1 MFWRVFLTAKNL
13 VQGLLEI
20 TGDAV
25 LVARQMKIWIGLKI
39 QEIPF
44 RRFFV

>member
-1 MFWRVFLTAKNL
+1 MFWRVFLTAKIL
-13 VQGLLEI
+13 VRGLLEI

-25 LVARQMKIWIGLKI
+25 LVEGQMKIWIALKI